1 MTYALI
7 AIMYVLMAIYMR
19 RDFLKAKKEYN
30 VTHNGSRYV
39 VRDKKGRFVTITR
52 NPFDVMSLGCDL

>member
-1 MTYALI
+1 
-7 AIMYVLMAIYMR
+7 MATEASLYDYYRKMR

-39 VRDKKGRFVTITR
+39 VRDKKGRFVIITR
-52 NPFDVMSLGCDL
+52 HPFAA